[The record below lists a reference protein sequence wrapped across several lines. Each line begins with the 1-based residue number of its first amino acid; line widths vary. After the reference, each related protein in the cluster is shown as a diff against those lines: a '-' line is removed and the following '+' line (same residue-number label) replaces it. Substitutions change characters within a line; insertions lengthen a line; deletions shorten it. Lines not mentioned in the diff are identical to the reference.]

1 MSDLFPSSQSTC
13 IGQRILEVESF
24 VLCNGVDVILRWELS
39 RVKDTQFFLQQ
50 FEVPYCTIEFWSD
63 RPSPSSDTFV
73 LSQECEDEV
82 DASLSRTNLSRLR
95 QTLQNMY
102 NQTIQNSEFVL
113 SLISFSF
120 LVYSTSA

>member
-1 MSDLFPSSQSTC
+1 MKIVGVWSFLDLD
-13 IGQRILEVESF
+13 V
-24 VLCNGVDVILRWELS
+24 VDVVLRWELS

-63 RPSPSSDTFV
+63 RASSSRLESSDPFI

-95 QTLQNMY
+95 QTLQSVY
-102 NQTIQNSEFVL
+102 NQTVQNPELVTF
-113 SLISFSF
+113 SFSF
-120 LVYSTSA
+120 LFLVSTASSQNLCY

>member
-1 MSDLFPSSQSTC
+1 MKIVGVWSFLDLD
-13 IGQRILEVESF
+13 V
-24 VLCNGVDVILRWELS
+24 VDVVLRWELS

-63 RPSPSSDTFV
+63 RASSSRLESSDTFI

-95 QTLQNMY
+95 QTLQSVY
-102 NQTIQNSEFVL
+102 NQTVQNPELVTF
-113 SLISFSF
+113 SFSF
-120 LVYSTSA
+120 LFLVSTASSQNLCY